1 MKIVA
6 KRHKEHREHKEH
18 RKHADFTEHLCFLCI
33 LVVFLLLPAGSFAQH
48 HSHGARKPPATDTV
62 VRNNRPPAPGR
73 VEFPLSSFEIPDSWL
88 VDQNGKR
95 LRFYSDLVKGKVVLI
110 NFFFTKCNDVCP
122 MQGRSLSKLKDRLG
136 NRLGRDV
143 FFISVSKDP
152 KNDTPERLS
161 KWGKDYGVGSG
172 WTLVTGDE
180 PVIKKLLWDFLG
192 EEMGQTT
199 HESTIV
205 IGNDKSGVWTSSD
218 GLMFTEDLVKAIDE
232 VFRSQ

>member
-1 MKIVA
+1 MSKSTNLMAVI
-6 KRHKEHREHKEH
+6 
-18 RKHADFTEHLCFLCI
+18 
-33 LVVFLLLPAGSFAQH
+33 LLLSLCVMLPVASFAQH
-48 HSHGARKPPATDTV
+48 HSHGAREPPATDTV
-62 VRNNRPPAPGR
+62 VRNDRPPAPGR

-95 LRFYSDLVKGKVVLI
+95 VRFYSDLVKGKVVVI

-136 NRLGRDV
+136 DRLGRDV

-161 KWGKDYGVGSG
+161 KWGKDYGVGPG
-172 WTLVTGDE
+172 WTLVTGDQL
-180 PVIKKLLWDFLG
+180 VIKKLLWDFLG
-192 EEMGQTT
+192 EQVGQTT

-205 IGNDKSGVWTSSD
+205 IGNDKSGVWNSSD
-218 GLMFTEDLVKAIDE
+218 GLMFTEDLVKAIDD
-232 VFRSQ
+232 VSRPR